1 MQRILSA
8 IGQAFRKSILI
19 LIPVAF
25 IALSGLFIF
34 VEQPSSLAAPIS
46 IEGQKLL
53 QQDKMSRQSEDAN
66 LRNQDY
72 EEQIKAAED
81 PDKVYEENLKEFNRE
96 NPGEGIVQKAVE
108 GTKDLVNKV
117 TGNE

>member
-34 VEQPSSLAAPIS
+34 VEQPSLAAPIS
-46 IEGQKLL
+46 TEGQKLL
-53 QQDKMSRQSEDAN
+53 QLDKMDKQSETAN
-66 LRNQDY
+66 LRNQEY

-81 PDKVYEENLKEFNRE
+81 PDKVYEENLKEFNKE